1 MLGAYLVCI
10 LYEIF
15 DKWLNYKRTAFNV
28 LNDTLE
34 APQGRAF
41 RWAIQENGR
50 YTRVRYDSKSV
61 HKPLMLLEVL
71 ISQLREKVNMKQ
83 N

>member
-1 MLGAYLVCI
+1 MIELQENSLH
-10 LYEIF
+10 
-15 DKWLNYKRTAFNV
+15 V

-34 APQGRAF
+34 AAQGRAF

-61 HKPLMLLEVL
+61 HEPLMLLEVL